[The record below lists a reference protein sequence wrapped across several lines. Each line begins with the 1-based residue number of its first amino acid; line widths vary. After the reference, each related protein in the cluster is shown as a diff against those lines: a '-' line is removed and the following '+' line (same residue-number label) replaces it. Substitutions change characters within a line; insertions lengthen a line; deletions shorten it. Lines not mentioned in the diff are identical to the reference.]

1 MIKQFFSKLAIYIL
15 LIVGSAIFLVPL
27 FWMISTALKPIDQT
41 MSMPPSWIAYRLF
54 ADFDGKQTSVKT
66 GETLT
71 APSLIV
77 TTKEGEKKIV
87 SPDQIVKGKLV
98 GKNRAGET
106 IKTPVTVLKEI
117 PASPEQPWVRIIPE
131 EAMVAIQAGKG
142 DATLGSTWDFVP
154 VDSLRKERAL
164 RWDNFGKAIKAM
176 GIQEFDARALAND
189 WLGFLPGPVVGK
201 VSTYLYEHMS
211 TRAKN
216 IFSMTFVMYL
226 KNTLILCILTVI
238 GTVFSSAL
246 AAYGFAR
253 IPWRGR
259 NKVFVIALATMMIPF
274 PVVMVPIYC
283 MFKAVGWIG
292 SLRPLWVGSFLAGAF
307 NVFLLRQFFMTI
319 PKDLSDAARIDGCS
333 EWRIFWQ
340 IILPLSKPSLMVI
353 GLFQFMGTW
362 NDFLGPLIY
371 LTNQKDFTLALG
383 LQFYQSQQGG
393 TEWHYLMAAST
404 LVVLPI
410 IVLFFFTQKTFIEG
424 ISMTGI
430 KG

>member
-1 MIKQFFSKLAIYIL
+1 MWLKRFITRTAVYLVIIA
-15 LIVGSAIFLVPL
+15 GSATFLLPL
-27 FWMISTALKPIDQT
+27 VWMMSTALKPIEQT
-41 MSMPPSWIAYRLF
+41 MSVPPTWVPYRLF
-54 ADFDGKQTSVKT
+54 TELDGRRTAVKQ
-66 GETLT
+66 GELIEQ
-71 APSLIV
+71 PSLVIHDAAINKDLIV
-77 TTKEGEKKIV
+77 PQATV
-87 SPDQIVKGKLV
+87 VKGKLV
-98 GKNRAGET
+98 RRNALGEESSVAVQT
-106 IKTPVTVLKEI
+106 LEEI
-117 PASPEQPWVRIIPE
+117 PASVEQPWVKVIPE
-131 EAMVAIQAGKG
+131 ELALEGEG
-142 DATLGSTWDFVP
+142 RDAFGSAWYVVP
-154 VDSLRKERAL
+154 GAALERKTAL

-176 GIQEFDARALAND
+176 KYF
-189 WLGFLPGPVVGK
+189 P
-201 VSTYLYEHMS
+201 T
-211 TRAKN
+211 
-216 IFSMTFVMYL
+216 YL
-226 KNTLILCILTVI
+226 KNTLILCFLTVV
-238 GTVFSSAL
+238 GAVLSSAV

-259 NKVFVIALATMMIPF
+259 NAVFVVALATMMVPF

-283 MFKAVGWIG
+283 MFRWLGWIG
-292 SLRPLWVGSFLAGAF
+292 TMRPLWVGAFMASAF

-340 IILPLSKPSLMVI
+340 IILPLSRPALMVV

-383 LQFYQSQQGG
+383 LQFFQSQHGG

-404 LVVLPI
+404 LVGLPI
-410 IVLFFFTQKTFIEG
+410 ILLFFLTQKTFIEG

>member
-1 MIKQFFSKLAIYIL
+1 MIKRFLSRLTIYIL
-15 LIVGSAIFLVPL
+15 LIGGSAIFLVPL

-54 ADFDGKQTSVKT
+54 ANYEGQPTSIKT
-66 GETLT
+66 GETIT
-71 APSLIV
+71 TPSLIV
-77 TTKEGEKKIV
+77 KTAAGEKKIV
-87 SPDQIVKGKLV
+87 LQEQVVNGKLL
-98 GKNRAGET
+98 GKNKAGEK
-106 IKTPVTVLKEI
+106 IRTPITVVKEI
-117 PASPEQPWVRIIPE
+117 PASAEQPWIRIIPE
-131 EAMVAIQAGKG
+131 EAMIAIQAGQG
-142 DATLGSTWDFVP
+142 DAELGAEWDFVP
-154 VDSLRKERAL
+154 ANSLRKERAF

-176 GIQEFDARALAND
+176 GIQKFDARALATD
-189 WLGFLPGPVVGK
+189 WLGFLPASISDR
-201 VSTYLYEHMS
+201 VSDYFYNHMT
-211 TRAKN
+211 TRIRN
-216 IFSMTFVMYL
+216 IFSLTFVMYL
-226 KNTLILCILTVI
+226 KNTLVLCILTVI

-292 SLRPLWVGSFLAGAF
+292 TLRPLWVGSFLAGAF

>member
-1 MIKQFFSKLAIYIL
+1 MKRFFSQLAIYFL
-15 LIVGSAIFLVPL
+15 LIVGSTIFLVPL
-27 FWMISTALKPIDQT
+27 FWMMSTALKPIDQT
-41 MSMPPSWIAYRLF
+41 MAMPPTWIPFRLYTQL
-54 ADFDGKQTSVKT
+54 DGKRVSVKT
-66 GETLT
+66 GETVT
-71 APSLIV
+71 SPSLLV
-77 TTKEGEKKIV
+77 TVTETGQKRIA
-87 SPDQIVKGKLV
+87 SPDQVVKGKLV
-98 GKNRAGET
+98 TRDSSGKQV
-106 IKTPVTVLKEI
+106 KLPVTVLKEI
-117 PASPEQPWVRIIPE
+117 PASKQDPWIRVTPEDVM
-131 EAMVAIQAGKG
+131 AAIQAGKG
-142 DATLGSTWDFVP
+142 DASLVSSWEVVP
-154 VDSLRKERAL
+154 EKSLEKERAL
-164 RWDNFGKAIKAM
+164 RWDNFGKAIKAL
-176 GIQEFDARALAND
+176 GVHELSARELANN
-189 WLGFLPGPVVGK
+189 WLVVVPGVWRDK
-201 VSTYLYEHMS
+201 VATYLYEQM
-211 TRAKN
+211 TPKLKR
-216 IFSMTFVMYL
+216 IFSLNFTSYL

-283 MFKAVGWIG
+283 LFRWVGWIG
-292 SLRPLWVGSFLAGAF
+292 TLRPLWVGSFVAGAF

-340 IILPLSKPSLMVI
+340 IILPLCRPALMVV